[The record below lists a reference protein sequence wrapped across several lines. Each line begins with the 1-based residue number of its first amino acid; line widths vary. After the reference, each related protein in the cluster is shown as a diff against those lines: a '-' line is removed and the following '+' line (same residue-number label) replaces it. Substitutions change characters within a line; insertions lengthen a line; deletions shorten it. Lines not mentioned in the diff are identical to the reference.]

1 MLRISQ
7 KPLRLQRYY
16 FFLTYASPRAIFFDF
31 SFGFFL
37 PSYLLVAYWLPP
49 GRNRCSMVA
58 EWMLNGSSMV
68 APYDII
74 TLTRFNFL
82 VGEAALEEEAE
93 AFVGRIGAAGG
104 DEGAEVGCIGFL
116 VDRIQSVADGR
127 LG

>member
-1 MLRISQ
+1 MQARARFSLIF
-7 KPLRLQRYY
+7 RL
-16 FFLTYASPRAIFFDF
+16 ASFY
-31 SFGFFL
+31 L
-37 PSYLLVAYWLPP
+37 PAYWLPP

-93 AFVGRIGAAGG
+93 AFVG
-104 DEGAEVGCIGFL
+104 
-116 VDRIQSVADGR
+116 
-127 LG
+127 